1 MSFVI
6 GRDSSLEDGPV
17 GRLGVYRALD
27 GSEGAPIYMDI
38 NGPHAMLIVGK
49 RGYGKSYTLGVVAE
63 FLSRFDGVAP
73 IIIDPMDVFRTLTE
87 PATEESVPATVID
100 DPVIVPSSLE
110 PRSWCAL
117 LDLSPESAAG
127 ALVWQAAE
135 AERSIG
141 AMIGHVESTEAPMM
155 DKRSAI
161 NHLSLADSWGIFDV
175 SGLTAADLSGP
186 EISVINVSGLESAP
200 MNAVTRGIA
209 EALYTARVHET
220 TDRLPWLLLD
230 EAHTFFNGLAAP
242 ALETVLTRGRAPGV
256 SLVMATQRPSAV
268 SDTAISQSDLL
279 VSHRLTSHE
288 DLAALEKAQPT
299 YMDTSIDERMPT
311 NTGEVVVI
319 DDATETVHSVQVRR
333 RETPHGGDSPL
344 ATDLLETTTT

>member
-6 GRDSSLEDGPV
+6 GRGGDLEDGPV

-27 GSEGAPIYMDI
+27 GSEGAPIHMDI

-63 FLSRFDGVAP
+63 VLSRFEGVAP
-73 IIIDPMDVFRTLTE
+73 IIIDPMNVFHTLADSSSGD
-87 PATEESVPATVID
+87 PVPTTVID
-100 DPVIVPSSLE
+100 DPVIVPTALD

-127 ALVWQAAE
+127 SLVWQAAE
-135 AERSIG
+135 AEASLET
-141 AMIGHVESTEAPMM
+141 MIEHVEATEAPPM

-161 NHLSLADSWGIFDV
+161 NHLSLADSWGIFAVD
-175 SGLTAADLSGP
+175 GLTAADLCAP
-186 EISVINVSGLESAP
+186 EISVLNVSGLESAP
-200 MNAVTRGIA
+200 MNAVARGVA
-209 EALYTARVHET
+209 ETLYRARINDT
-220 TDRLPWLLLD
+220 TNRLPWLLID

-256 SLVMATQRPSAV
+256 SLVLATQRPSAV
-268 SDTAISQSDLL
+268 SETAISQSDLL
-279 VSHRLTSHE
+279 ISHRLTSYDDIE
-288 DLAALEKAQPT
+288 ALRKAQPT

-311 NTGEVVVI
+311 SPGEVVVI
-319 DDATETVHSVQVRR
+319 DDATETVHSVQIRR
-333 RETPHGGDSPL
+333 RDTPHGGDSPR
-344 ATDLLETTTT
+344 ATELQTRT